1 MNIKDIYI
9 SFIQVAGNAKASAS
23 YSGTD
28 EGNIFKNQ
36 IRRGEEER
44 SCDLASI
51 VWEVTIG

>member
-51 VWEVTIG
+51 VWEITIR